1 MGYNDSLRAM
11 NARLGNINYST
22 GNSEKLGGI
31 GNVAQQLN
39 AMGGFPQQDRMIRD
53 KYYSL
58 LRALKYSYQGAWIKK
73 LDNYIEKDD
82 IQEKEPIRAL
92 MNPNKLKMDYDD
104 KILSVPFDAGIKIGD
119 IFEWVNTG
127 TYWLVELQDLEE
139 LAYFKG
145 EVRKCTYQIS
155 WQDEGIIHSTYA
167 AIRGPVETKINF
179 VQKHGISIDSP
190 NYSLYIR
197 MPANEYT
204 IKQFQRY
211 SKFYLQ
217 DIITEER
224 KICWRVEATD
234 SISVPGLLEITA
246 VEYFAN
252 EDEDDIENG
261 VVGGL
266 IVEPINPNSTAIEN
280 IIIGETFIKPK
291 KSYLY
296 EFKGDINV
304 LGEWKVDTKNVSLK
318 TDNNKVEIK
327 WLQNYSGQFN
337 LSYGE
342 YTKTIVVESLF

>member
-1 MGYNDSLRAM
+1 
-11 NARLGNINYST
+11 
-22 GNSEKLGGI
+22 
-31 GNVAQQLN
+31 
-39 AMGGFPQQDRMIRD
+39 
-53 KYYSL
+53 
-58 LRALKYSYQGAWIKK
+58 
-73 LDNYIEKDD
+73 
-82 IQEKEPIRAL
+82 

-179 VQKHGISIDSP
+179 IQKHGVSIDSP

-204 IKQFQRY
+204 LKQFQRY

-217 DIITEER
+217 DIITEGR

-234 SISVPGLLEITA
+234 SISVPGLLEVTA

-252 EDEDDIENG
+252 ETEDDLEKGI
-261 VVGGL
+261 VGGS
-266 IVEPINPNSTAIEN
+266 IVEKINSDSKDSFIKGEN
-280 IIIGETFIKPK
+280 FIKPK
-291 KSYLY
+291 ITYEY
-296 EFKGDINV
+296 EFVGNDI
-304 LGEWKVDTKNVSLK
+304 GEWSVDKKGIILDSNDKKVNLK
-318 TDNNKVEIK
+318 WNS
-327 WLQNYSGQFN
+327 NYSGSFE
-337 LSYGE
+337 LKYGDFS
-342 YTKTIVVESLF
+342 KIIVVESLF

>member
-22 GNSEKLGGI
+22 NSFDKLGGI
-31 GNVAQQLN
+31 NSVAQQLN

-73 LDNYIEKDD
+73 LDNYIEKDN

-155 WQDEGIIHSTYA
+155 WQDEGATYSTYA

-179 VQKHGISIDSP
+179 AQKHGVSIDSP

-204 IKQFQRY
+204 LKQFQRY

-217 DIITEER
+217 DTVIEGR

-234 SISVPGLLEITA
+234 SVSAPGLLEITA

-252 EDEDDIENG
+252 EFEDDIEKG
-261 VVGGL
+261 IVGGL
-266 IVEPINPNSTAIEN
+266 IVEDINSDSKDSLILGE
-280 IIIGETFIKPK
+280 IIIKPK
-291 KSYLY
+291 KVYEY
-296 EFKGDINV
+296 EFIGDNI
-304 LGEWKVDTKNVSLK
+304 GEWSVDNENVKLEINDKKVK
-318 TDNNKVEIK
+318 IK
-327 WLQNYSGQFN
+327 WNANYSGQFN
-337 LSYGE
+337 LIYGDFIKFI
-342 YTKTIVVESLF
+342 TVESLF

>member
-22 GNSEKLGGI
+22 SNSEKLGGI

-73 LDNYIEKDD
+73 LDNYIEKDN

-155 WQDEGIIHSTYA
+155 WQDEGIVHSTYA

-179 VQKHGISIDSP
+179 VKKHGVSIDSP

-204 IKQFQRY
+204 LKQFQRY

-217 DIITEER
+217 DIVTEGR

-234 SISVPGLLEITA
+234 SISVPGLLEVTA

-252 EDEDDIENG
+252 ETEDDLEKGI
-261 VVGGL
+261 VGGL
-266 IVEPINPNSTAIEN
+266 IVKKIDSDSKDSLIK
-280 IIIGETFIKPK
+280 GEGFIKPK
-291 KSYLY
+291 TTYEY
-296 EFKGDINV
+296 EFIGDDI
-304 LGEWKVDTKNVSLK
+304 GEWSVDKKDVTLGVNDKKVNLK
-318 TDNNKVEIK
+318 WNS
-327 WLQNYSGQFN
+327 NYSGSFE
-337 LSYGE
+337 LKYGDFS
-342 YTKTIVVESLF
+342 KTIIVESLF